1 MSRWFIKRLQADV
14 NKISRENNISR
25 ELAVLL
31 AKRGLTDKKEI
42 DFFLD
47 PSLDRLYKPEL
58 LKDVI
63 IAGDILQDCIDHK
76 KKIRIIGDYDVD
88 GISSVYILYKSL
100 RRVGALVDYV
110 IPDRIQDGYGINRFL
125 VLEAKAQGV
134 DTLVTVDNGISA
146 VDQIKIAKEMG
157 MRTIITDHHDVP
169 ENLPTADAIID
180 PKQKECKYPEKIL
193 CGAGIALKLS
203 IHILERY
210 GIDALEGDVLEIA
223 AIATIC
229 DVVDLI
235 GENRII
241 TTNGL
246 IQLNH
251 TGNIGLRALIDLSG
265 LKDKQLGIYHVGFI
279 IGPSL
284 NASGRLDSALIGLEL
299 LLCESYQ
306 EAEILAQKLRLLNE
320 ERQMLTKDGVER
332 IEKLLNSGQGIQ
344 DVIVVYDPQ
353 IHESVAGIVAGR
365 LKEKYNRPT
374 IVMTKGKDGVKG
386 SARSIEGYHIF
397 EELRKASH
405 LLLKFGGHPMAAG
418 LSMNEKNIADLR
430 DFLNENSK
438 FSEED
443 LIPSIYIDL
452 PFDPVEVDWQFLDD
466 IKRLEPFGK
475 GNPKPLFGHKG
486 LKVHRASLL
495 GKNSKVLKLIVGN
508 NANERLEGIIFSD
521 PEAWIEKAIESFGE
535 PDVARAMGG
544 VENSIRMDI
553 AYHPSVNEYMGKKS
567 IQFVIDSY
575 RFI

>member
-1 MSRWFIKRLQADV
+1 MSRWFIKGLQADV

-63 IAGDILQDCIDHK
+63 IAGDILQDCIDHQ

-241 TTNGL
+241 TANGL

-535 PDVARAMGG
+535 PDVARAMDG

>member
-1 MSRWFIKRLQADV
+1 MSRWFIKGLQADV

-63 IAGDILQDCIDHK
+63 IAGDILQDCIDHQ

-405 LLLKFGGHPMAAG
+405 LLLQFGGHPMAAG

-535 PDVARAMGG
+535 PDVARAMDG

>member
-1 MSRWFIKRLQADV
+1 MSRWFIKGLQADV

-63 IAGDILQDCIDHK
+63 IAGDILQDCIDHQ

-397 EELRKASH
+397 EELRKACH

-535 PDVARAMGG
+535 PDVARAMDG

-567 IQFVIDSY
+567 IQFVIDNY

>member
-63 IAGDILQDCIDHK
+63 IAGDILQDCIDHQ

>member
-1 MSRWFIKRLQADV
+1 MSRWFIKGLQADV

-63 IAGDILQDCIDHK
+63 IAGDILQDCIDHQ